1 MRIVVTGANGFI
13 GTELI
18 SQLIQDET
26 YEVHAI
32 DRRADRPFP
41 LSCFQFGSQIEARAV
56 FHKTDLCDRD
66 AISSMI
72 EDIRPDW
79 IFHLAAESHVDNSI
93 HDPVSCITN
102 NIIGSAH
109 LLDSAK
115 KYFSSMSKAGQKRF
129 RFLFVSTDEIYGS
142 LDKNQAPVSE
152 QAKFKTSSPYSA
164 SKAAGN
170 HLAEAWG
177 RTYGLPIITT
187 QCTNNYGSGQHPE
200 KLIPR
205 MVAKAI
211 AAEELPIFG
220 DGKQIRDWI
229 HVSDHVAA
237 LIALMSRG
245 PKTGS
250 FNIGASS
257 ELQNIQIASRICSF
271 LDEIVPK
278 STGSYLDQ
286 ITFIRDRPGHDTRY
300 ALNWEKVHDVIGWR
314 PVISIEN
321 GLRQTVEWYVKNQS
335 QMLKLAV

>member
-1 MRIVVTGANGFI
+1 MRIVVTGGNGFI

-18 SQLIQDET
+18 SQLVRHKT

-32 DRRADRPFP
+32 DRKVDRPFP
-41 LSCFQFGSQIEARAV
+41 LSCFKFGSQIKGRAL
-56 FHKTDLCDRD
+56 FHKADLCDRD
-66 AISSMI
+66 DISSLI

-109 LLDSAK
+109 LLDSAT
-115 KYFSSMSKAGQKRF
+115 KYFSSMSKAGQQRF

-142 LDKNQAPVSE
+142 LDKNQTPVSE
-152 QAKFKTSSPYSA
+152 QGKFRTSSPYSA

-170 HLAEAWG
+170 HLADAWG

-187 QCTNNYGSGQHPE
+187 QCTNNYGPGQHPE

-211 AAEELPIFG
+211 AGEELPIFG
-220 DGKQIRDWI
+220 NGKQIRDWI
-229 HVSDHVAA
+229 HVSDHVTA
-237 LIALMSRG
+237 LSAIMSRG

-250 FNIGASS
+250 FNIGASG
-257 ELQNIQIASRICSF
+257 ELQNIEIVSRICSL
-271 LDEIVPK
+271 LDETVPK

-286 ITFIRDRPGHDTRY
+286 ITFVRDRPGHDTRY
-300 ALNWEKVHDVIGWR
+300 ALNWGKIHDVIGWR

-335 QMLKLAV
+335 QMLRLAA

>member
-18 SQLIQDET
+18 SQLVQDKNH
-26 YEVHAI
+26 EVYSI
-32 DRRADRPFP
+32 DKRVDRPFT
-41 LSCFQFGSQIEARAV
+41 LSCFQFGPQIKDGAV
-56 FHKTDLCDRD
+56 FHKVDLCDRE
-66 AISSMI
+66 AISSFI
-72 EDIRPDW
+72 EDVRPEW

-93 HDPVSCITN
+93 NDPVSCITN

-109 LLDSAK
+109 LLDSAT
-115 KYFSSMSKAGQKRF
+115 KYFSSMSKAGQQRF

-142 LDKNQAPVSE
+142 LEKNQKPVSE
-152 QAKFKTSSPYSA
+152 QDKFKTSSPYSA

-187 QCTNNYGSGQHPE
+187 QCTNNYGPGQHPE

-205 MVAKAI
+205 IVAKAI
-211 AAEELPIFG
+211 GGKELPIFG
-220 DGKQIRDWI
+220 NGKQIRDWI

-237 LIALMSRG
+237 LIAIMARG

-250 FNIGASS
+250 FNIGAST
-257 ELQNIQIASRICSF
+257 ELQNIEIVSKICSL

-278 STGSYLDQ
+278 STGSFLDQ
-286 ITFIRDRPGHDTRY
+286 ITFVRDRPGHDTRY
-300 ALNWEKVHDVIGWR
+300 ALNWGKIHDVIGWR

-321 GLRQTVEWYVKNQS
+321 GLRQTVEWYVNNQS
-335 QMLKLAV
+335 QMLRLTA